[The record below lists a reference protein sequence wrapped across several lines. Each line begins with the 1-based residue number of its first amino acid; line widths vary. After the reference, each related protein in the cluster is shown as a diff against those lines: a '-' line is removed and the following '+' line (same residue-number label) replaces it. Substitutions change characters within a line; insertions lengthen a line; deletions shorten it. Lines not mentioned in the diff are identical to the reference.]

1 MSDITRRRVLAASG
15 VVATGAVAGCLGG
28 SAEADGNGEAESG
41 SSASGTVLGN
51 ITVENLSGQSH
62 TVDVIVEFDGDIEDW
77 STHEL
82 SPGDSGS
89 ELERNWPT
97 TAGSFRVRA
106 RLDTERLTEV
116 TPATWNDPDC
126 LNLLVLV
133 DRTGELGILSDPTG
147 GPCEGD
153 GAVVVDGDENGED

>member
-15 VVATGAVAGCLGG
+15 VVATGAMAGCLGD
-28 SAEADGNGEAESG
+28 SAEADGDGGQEESP
-41 SSASGTVLGN
+41 SGTVLGN
-51 ITVENLSGQSH
+51 ITVESLSDQSH
-62 TVDVIVEFDGDIEDW
+62 TVDVIVEFDGEIEDW

-82 SPGDSGS
+82 GPEDGGD

-133 DRTGELGILSDPTG
+133 DRADELRILSDPTG
-147 GPCEGD
+147 GPCEG
-153 GAVVVDGDENGED
+153 GDESSVDDGES

>member
-1 MSDITRRRVLAASG
+1 MSDITRRRILAASG

-28 SAEADGNGEAESG
+28 SAEADGNGDSESA
-41 SSASGTVLGN
+41 SSSGTVLGN
-51 ITVENLSGQSH
+51 ITVENLADQSH
-62 TVDVIVEFDGDIEDW
+62 TVDVIVEFDGEIEDW

-82 SPGDSGS
+82 AADDGDS

-106 RLDTERLTEV
+106 RLDTERLIEV

-133 DRTGELGILSDPTG
+133 DRAGELTIWSDPGG
-147 GPCEGD
+147 GPCGDD
-153 GAVVVDGDENGED
+153 GAAVVEDEDGEN

>member
-15 VVATGAVAGCLGG
+15 VVATGAIAGCLGG
-28 SAEADGNGEAESG
+28 SAEADEDGGQEEP
-41 SSASGTVLGN
+41 ASGTVLGD
-51 ITVENLSGQSH
+51 ITVENLSGESH
-62 TVDVIVEFDGDIEDW
+62 TVDVIVEFDGEIEDW

-82 SPGDSGS
+82 TPDDGG
-89 ELERNWPT
+89 ELDRNWPT

-116 TPATWNDPDC
+116 TPTTWNDPDC

-133 DRTGELGILSDPTG
+133 DRSGELSILSDPDG
-147 GPCEGD
+147 GPCEEDGGAAVDGGEEGD
-153 GAVVVDGDENGED
+153 GDD